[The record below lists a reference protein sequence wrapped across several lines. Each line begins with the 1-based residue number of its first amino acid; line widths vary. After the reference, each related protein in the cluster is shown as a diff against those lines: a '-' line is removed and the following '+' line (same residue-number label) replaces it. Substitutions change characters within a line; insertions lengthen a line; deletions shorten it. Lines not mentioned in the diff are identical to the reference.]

1 MKARVTKVAIV
12 SVVLSVVAALFL
24 SVTPIANAE
33 EIEGI
38 EVGEAIMITA
48 VVLAIDR
55 EHRIVTLRG
64 PKGRV
69 VDLVVGEEAHNFDK
83 VKIGDDVSIAYY
95 ESVAL
100 YLGEHGSAPEAQA
113 SVVVKRAAKGD
124 QPAGLAVG
132 VIDVSAKI
140 VAIDLENRTVTLELP
155 DGEIVTTPVTEK
167 VRPLDTLKVGD
178 TIHARLTKAIAI
190 SVDKPTEQ

>member
-1 MKARVTKVAIV
+1 MKARVRKMAIA
-12 SVVLSVVAALFL
+12 SLVLSMVAALFM
-24 SVTPIANAE
+24 SVTPVAYAE

-38 EVGEAIMITA
+38 EVGEAVLITA
-48 VVLAIDR
+48 VVLAVDR

-83 VKIGDDVSIAYY
+83 VKVGDDVSIAYY

-100 YLGEHGSAPEAQA
+100 YLGEFGSAPEAQA

-124 QPAGLAVG
+124 QPAGIMVG
-132 VIDVSAKI
+132 VIDVSARI

-155 DGEIVTTPVTEK
+155 DGEIVTTPVTER

-178 TIHARLTKAIAI
+178 TVHARLTKALAI
-190 SVDKPTEQ
+190 SVDKPTGQ